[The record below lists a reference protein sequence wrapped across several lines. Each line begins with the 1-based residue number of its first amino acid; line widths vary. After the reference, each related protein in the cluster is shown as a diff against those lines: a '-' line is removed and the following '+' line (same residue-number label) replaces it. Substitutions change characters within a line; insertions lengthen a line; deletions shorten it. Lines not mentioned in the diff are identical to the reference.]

1 MSALVPVATTVA
13 VIGGTF
19 AVFVLIGL
27 LGAMVLVVT
36 EWIASKLG
44 LTL

>member
-1 MSALVPVATTVA
+1 MSDLVAVATTVA
-13 VIGGTF
+13 AIGGTL
-19 AVFVLIGL
+19 ALFVLIGL
-27 LGAMVLVVT
+27 LGVVIIIVT

>member
-1 MSALVPVATTVA
+1 MSGLAAVATTIA
-13 VIGGTF
+13 VIGGTC

-27 LGAMVLVVT
+27 LGAMGILVT